1 MVVEPVDDK
10 RIDDN
15 NQLDRSARVQN
26 NNAKAVQAKK
36 DERKKIVPSLQNI
49 VHNSFYDR
57 FDTEVINPEQVKTSF
72 TSSRLSSIDPNLE
85 IELFGRIYTRE
96 NIEDSLSA
104 IIDSFEEEIENGNVS
119 EALANLKKLS
129 PELQSSVLNALLERI
144 GNYDSGVS
152 GYLSGVSRDAK
163 LLDFFKVTLADNTI
177 LGNLSREERT
187 QMLSRVAEKQL
198 PTLVQLGVDSAA
210 ALADISRVVFGTITE
225 KLQVVFDDTK
235 SITDLVSRLTQQQNI
250 TNDDLTDIQQK
261 ADKARLTIQHARL
274 EVARLRAMGEA
285 EQAAELESKIIV
297 MEQAVRELSQTA
309 ESFMEKC
316 TPEQRVIVQNI
327 VSNVNE
333 LFQQRVIEI
342 ADYIRAQAARGVRLS
357 LNQDVL
363 GIVNNV
369 LAAAGQTPLERSL
382 FARADINNNAA
393 NSITEVILNNYDLS
407 YQDSNLANLQITAG
421 FIYDTIFSVVAR
433 DREERQRLREQK
445 LADARAVEKFLEQYT
460 ERVRETQKRLDKI
473 AYQKA
478 LSEFSNTINMYANA
492 VQEIIKNYGK
502 NESKLLWYK
511 TLLETE
517 NQKRVARTIFELNKI
532 G

>member
-57 FDTEVINPEQVKTSF
+57 FDTEVVNPEQVKTSF
-72 TSSRLSSIDPNLE
+72 SPNRLSSINPNLE
-85 IELFGRIYTRE
+85 IELFGQIYARE
-96 NIEDSLSA
+96 NIDDSLSV
-104 IIDSFEEEIENGNVS
+104 IIESFEDEIEDGNAS
-119 EALANLKKLS
+119 EALANLKKL
-129 PELQSSVLNALLERI
+129 PAELQNSVLNALLERI
-144 GNYDSGVS
+144 GNYDSGIT

-163 LLDFFKVTLADNTI
+163 LLDFFKVALADNTI
-177 LGNLSREERT
+177 LGNLSREDRT

-198 PTLVQLGVDSAA
+198 PALIQLGVDSAS
-210 ALADISRVVFGTITE
+210 ALADVGRVVFGTITE
-225 KLQVVFDDTK
+225 KLKVVFDDTK
-235 SITDLVSRLTQQQNI
+235 NITDLVNRLTQQQNI

-274 EVARLRAMGEA
+274 EVERLRAMGEA
-285 EQAAELESKIIV
+285 EQATELENKIIV
-297 MEQAVRELSQTA
+297 MEQAVRELSRTA

-316 TPEQRVIVQNI
+316 TPEQRLVVQNI
-327 VSNVNE
+327 INNVNE
-333 LFQQRVIEI
+333 LFQVRVIEI
-342 ADYIRAQAARGVRLS
+342 ADYIRTQAARGVRITLS
-357 LNQDVL
+357 QEALA
-363 GIVNNV
+363 IVNNT
-369 LAAAGQTPLERSL
+369 LAATGQTPLERSL
-382 FARADINNNAA
+382 FARADNNTAS
-393 NSITEVILNNYDLS
+393 SIADVILNNYDLS
-407 YQDSNLANLQITAG
+407 YQDNNLANLQITIG
-421 FIYDTIFSVVAR
+421 FIYDTIFSVVAK

-460 ERVRETQKRLDKI
+460 TRVRETQKRLDKL

-478 LSEFSNTINMYANA
+478 LSEFANTINMYASA
-492 VQEIIKNYGK
+492 VQEIIKNYGQ

-517 NQKRVARTIFELNKI
+517 NQKKVARTIFELNKTA
-532 G
+532 